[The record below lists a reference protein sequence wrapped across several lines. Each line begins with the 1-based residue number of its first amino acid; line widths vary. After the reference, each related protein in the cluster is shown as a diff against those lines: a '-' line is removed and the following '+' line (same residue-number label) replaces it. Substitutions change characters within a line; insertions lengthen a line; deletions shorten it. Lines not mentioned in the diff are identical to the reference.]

1 MINLLP
7 EKEKKQFKLHIL
19 NRQIIV
25 SGLFSIGA
33 ILFLSIFM
41 LIIYLTLFLTQSQ
54 IKQSNVLFSEAQE
67 LEERISQLNKELA
80 GFINQRLEYLNQ
92 IEDKKIYWSEVL
104 EQLTIITPDNV
115 RLVLLE
121 TDKKEENK
129 IKIGGNAKTRDD
141 VLLFQKILEQ
151 EKQFIE
157 IESPLSNFVK
167 QKDVDFYFSFKIKN
181 AN

>member
-19 NRQIIV
+19 NRQIIAF
-25 SGLFSIGA
+25 GLFFISA
-33 ILFLSIFM
+33 ILFLSISM

-54 IKQSNVLFSEAQE
+54 IKQGNVLFLEAQE
-67 LEERISQLNKELA
+67 LETQVSQMNKELA
-80 GFINQRLEYLNQ
+80 GFINQRLEYINQ

-104 EQLTIITPDNV
+104 EQLTIITPNNI

-151 EKQFIE
+151 QKKFKEV
-157 IESPLSNFVK
+157 ESPLSNFVK
-167 QKDVDFYFSFKIKN
+167 QEDVDFYFSFKIKN
-181 AN
+181 EN